1 VKIGWRTIT
10 RIKRFLCERQ
20 NALVKKK
27 IKLKDM
33 PFEIKIQRF
42 DDLLKEINENI
53 CRNNPI
59 SPDLLGDIFEIFLKD
74 GVITP
79 CKADKNKY
87 LVSEVGYQAMGIEM
101 ERLGGEKLQPIKKD
115 TTQGRPVEQKF
126 VEETPKPSATKE
138 KKRRKRVITP
148 IPRYGNVKCRVCLNV
163 TGYTEQEKNCK
174 FCGAKLFK
182 EGI

>member
-1 VKIGWRTIT
+1 M
-10 RIKRFLCERQ
+10 IKRFLCERQ

-27 IKLKDM
+27 AKLKDIS
-33 PFEIKIQRF
+33 FEIKVERF
-42 DDLLKEINENI
+42 GDLLKEINENI
-53 CRNNPI
+53 FRINPI

-79 CKADKNKY
+79 CKADRNKY
-87 LVSEVGYQAMGIEM
+87 LVSEEGFQGIGIPM
-101 ERLGGEKLQPIKKD
+101 ERLGREKLQPIKKD
-115 TTQGRPVEQKF
+115 STRGRPVEQKF
-126 VEETPKPSATKE
+126 VEERLKSSAPKE
-138 KKRRKRVITP
+138 KKKRRSVIIP
-148 IPRYGNVKCRVCLNV
+148 IPRYENVKCRVCLNV